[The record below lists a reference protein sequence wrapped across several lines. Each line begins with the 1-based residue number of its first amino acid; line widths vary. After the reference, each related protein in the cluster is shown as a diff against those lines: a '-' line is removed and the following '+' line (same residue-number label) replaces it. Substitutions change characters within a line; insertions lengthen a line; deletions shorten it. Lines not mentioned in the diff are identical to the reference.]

1 MSQKKCP
8 SCNAMSPA
16 SSKFC
21 SECGTLLSGKKA
33 VKETATKKNNS
44 TRDTFIIVGV
54 LAVVAIAYF
63 MINKPVPV
71 PQPPKQQ
78 AQQPSNP
85 AHQDIEGMNALANL
99 PTDYNTLVQIG
110 NQTMDEGNY
119 PMAAECYK
127 RALAINSESVNV
139 RTDYGACLHG
149 MGLPE
154 RAIEEFM
161 TVLRTHPEHTIA
173 NFNLGIV
180 YYSMNTLDSA
190 KAYFTKY
197 ISLESS
203 GPTYDAAK
211 KYLAEMEK

>member
-16 SSKFC
+16 NSKFC
-21 SECGTLLSGKKA
+21 SECGSPLSKKA
-33 VKETATKKNNS
+33 AEKSKPVKSNT
-44 TRDTFIIVGV
+44 TRDTLIIVGV
-54 LAVVAIAYF
+54 LAIAAIAYF
-63 MINKPVPV
+63 VINKPVPV
-71 PQPPKQQ
+71 PKPPQQ
-78 AQQPSNP
+78 SQQPTNP

-110 NQTMDEGNY
+110 IQTMDEGNY

-149 MGLPE
+149 MGLPD

-180 YYSMNTLDSA
+180 YYSVNNIDSA
-190 KAYFTKY
+190 KAYFNKY
-197 ISLESS
+197 LSLETS
-203 GPTYDAAK
+203 GPTYEAAK
-211 KYLAEMEK
+211 KYLSEINK